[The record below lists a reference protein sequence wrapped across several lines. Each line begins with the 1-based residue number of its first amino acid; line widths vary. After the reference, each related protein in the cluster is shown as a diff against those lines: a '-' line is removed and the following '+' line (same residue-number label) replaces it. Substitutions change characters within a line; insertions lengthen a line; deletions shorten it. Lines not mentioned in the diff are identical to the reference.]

1 MNNLKYY
8 NDSLAYDFDMFLPRE
23 KATAAAPKVAPKKNI
38 IKLPEKVTRAKRRTK
53 AAHSQLSSS
62 IFAIVSTFVL
72 VVALCLNLTLR
83 LKVNELNSQINRTK
97 SELNTLN
104 SESVALQME
113 YESRVSYANL
123 EKSAASLGMKKLD
136 KDQVVY
142 IKVNDKVKAINS
154 NGQTMVANE

>member
-23 KATAAAPKVAPKKNI
+23 KAAATAPKVAPKKNI
-38 IKLPEKVTRAKRRTK
+38 IKLPETITHQKRRTK
-53 AAHSQLSSS
+53 AQSQISSGL
-62 IFAIVSTFVL
+62 FAVVSTFVL
-72 VVALCLNLTLR
+72 VVALCFNLALR

-142 IKVNDKVKAINS
+142 IKVNEKVKAINS
-154 NGQTMVANE
+154 NGETMVANN

>member
-23 KATAAAPKVAPKKNI
+23 RAEAAPKTAPKKNV
-38 IKLPEKVTRAKRRTK
+38 IKLPESVTNAKRKARAK
-53 AAHSQLSSS
+53 SQISSGL
-62 IFAIVSTFVL
+62 FAIVSTFVL
-72 VVALCLNLTLR
+72 VVALCFNLALR

-97 SELNTLN
+97 SELNTLK

-113 YESRVSYANL
+113 YESRVSYSNL

-142 IKVNDKVKAINS
+142 IKVNDKAKAITA
-154 NGQTMVANE
+154 NGETIVAKD